1 VPRTCDLQGSIEYDW
16 PGTEKDFLNG
26 DRQSPSAAGTD
37 RHPGEGRSLL
47 EWVRVLRDG
56 LPAVAILVLLGIG
69 VGIAVTALQ
78 PTLYRSQATLVAGS
92 SRGFL
97 EPEWADGLPAIAGT
111 VTRLASSAA
120 VLEGAGRDY
129 VASAGD
135 AETRAR
141 RSEQVAEKDWLE
153 DHLKAEQVADS
164 GIVELAGEAET
175 EDDARALTRAGADSL
190 ERQIATG
197 PGSNV
202 PVDPRASEAGN
213 RGIVVRDF
221 KTTDEG
227 QVSPTPVRNVL
238 LGGMVGLVLGIVG
251 GLGLGARRRRL
262 RRPDEMAAELGIPI
276 LATVSG
282 DAGKES
288 GKALSAARARLA
300 LLGQKDE
307 GTVFLLT
314 GTVRPERTAALGE
327 ALARSFAASSRTVLV
342 DADLS
347 GRFASQ
353 HLDLADMPGLGDLLN
368 GRATQQRALL
378 RPEQVLVTTVNG
390 NGHEGEIEV
399 LPAGEPPADPAAALS
414 GAALGRSI
422 QNLRLR
428 YDFVLVIGPGLDRPE
443 ELIPLAS
450 ATDWSVLVT
459 PRGERASTFEAA
471 NALALTDAL
480 AGRVAGAV
488 IVDRK

>member
-1 VPRTCDLQGSIEYDW
+1 MDLV
-16 PGTEKDFLNG
+16 NG
-26 DRQSPSAAGTD
+26 NRQTSAASGTD
-37 RHPGEGRSLL
+37 RQPGEGRSLI

-56 LPAVAILVLLGIG
+56 LPAVALFVLIGIG
-69 VGIAVTALQ
+69 VGVLVTALQ

-129 VASAGD
+129 VASAPN
-135 AETRAR
+135 AEARAR
-141 RSEQVAEKDWLE
+141 RSGQVQEEDWLE
-153 DHLKAEQVADS
+153 EHLKAEQVADS

-202 PVDPRASEAGN
+202 PVSPGASEEGN

-227 QVSPTPVRNVL
+227 QVSPTPARNLL
-238 LGGMVGLVLGIVG
+238 LGGMVGLVLGIVA

-282 DAGKES
+282 DGRKGS
-288 GKALSAARARLA
+288 GKALGAARARLQ
-300 LLGQKDE
+300 LLRQQDH
-307 GTVFLLT
+307 GTVFLIT
-314 GTVRPERTAALGE
+314 GTARPERTARLGE

-347 GRFASQ
+347 GQFASK
-353 HLDLADMPGLGDLLN
+353 HLDVEDLPGLGDLLN
-368 GRATQQRALL
+368 GRKPRDHALL

-390 NGHEGEIEV
+390 SEQEGEIEV
-399 LPAGEPPADPAAALS
+399 LPAGEAPADPAAALS

-428 YDFVLVIGPGLDRPE
+428 YEFVVIIGPGLERPE

-450 ATDWSVLVT
+450 ATDWSVLIT